1 VIQVLFSL
9 IFFNFFFLFRFLF
22 FFFFSFSFSLHSRHR
37 KKQGRLEERGR
48 REEENE
54 KEKKKVTI
62 RMKVKKNKKVVAV
75 KSSDFFFLFFFA
87 RALPQ
92 RLILSHLSTMAK
104 KKKEQLW
111 SQGSK
116 ADNSVFSISL
126 HGDLAC
132 VGTAR
137 KKKVNET
144 SRLSLPTTHTRGK
157 GKRKKEK
164 GKRKKGT
171 SLCLFL
177 PPRRKKKVKK
187 GTDRGN
193 CFSFLGSLRHKN

>member
-1 VIQVLFSL
+1 M

-87 RALPQ
+87 RAFLSGSFSLIFQ
-92 RLILSHLSTMAK
+92 RWQK
-104 KKKEQLW
+104 RKEQVW

-157 GKRKKEK
+157 GKWK
-164 GKRKKGT
+164 GKRKK
-171 SLCLFL
+171 
-177 PPRRKKKVKK
+177 
-187 GTDRGN
+187 
-193 CFSFLGSLRHKN
+193 

>member
-1 VIQVLFSL
+1 L

-75 KSSDFFFLFFFA
+75 KSSDFFFFFFFPP
-87 RALPQ
+87 ALCLSGSFSLIFQ
-92 RLILSHLSTMAK
+92 RWQK
-104 KKKEQLW
+104 RKEQVW

-157 GKRKKEK
+157 GKWK
-164 GKRKKGT
+164 GKRKK
-171 SLCLFL
+171 
-177 PPRRKKKVKK
+177 
-187 GTDRGN
+187 
-193 CFSFLGSLRHKN
+193 

>member
-1 VIQVLFSL
+1 M

-104 KKKEQLW
+104 KRR
-111 SQGSK
+111 
-116 ADNSVFSISL
+116 NSCGHKGRKQTTVFFQFPCMGTS
-126 HGDLAC
+126 C

-157 GKRKKEK
+157 GKWK
-164 GKRKKGT
+164 GKRKK
-171 SLCLFL
+171 
-177 PPRRKKKVKK
+177 
-187 GTDRGN
+187 
-193 CFSFLGSLRHKN
+193 

>member
-1 VIQVLFSL
+1 M

-87 RALPQ
+87 RAFLSGSFSLIFQ
-92 RLILSHLSTMAK
+92 RWQKKEGTVVVTRVESRQQCFFNFLAWGPRVCGHRK
-104 KKKEQLW
+104 KKK
-111 SQGSK
+111 SQR
-116 ADNSVFSISL
+116 N
-126 HGDLAC
+126 
-132 VGTAR
+132 
-137 KKKVNET
+137 
-144 SRLSLPTTHTRGK
+144 LPPFIANHPHE
-157 GKRKKEK
+157 GKREMEREKEK
-164 GKRKKGT
+164 VKRKKGT